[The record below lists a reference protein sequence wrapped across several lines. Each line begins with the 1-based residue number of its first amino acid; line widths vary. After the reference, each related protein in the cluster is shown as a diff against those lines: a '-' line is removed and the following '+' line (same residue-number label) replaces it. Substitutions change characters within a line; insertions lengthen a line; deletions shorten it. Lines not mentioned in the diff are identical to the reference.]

1 MQCDLSIKER
11 KELTYADIV
20 SWPLRGDGDEY
31 TLLSWEGVK
40 TNNRQNTTLLLLVK
54 TFIAD

>member
-11 KELTYADIV
+11 KELTYADIDIV

-31 TLLSWEGVK
+31 TLLSWEGVE
-40 TNNRQNTTLLLLVK
+40 TNNRQNALLLVK